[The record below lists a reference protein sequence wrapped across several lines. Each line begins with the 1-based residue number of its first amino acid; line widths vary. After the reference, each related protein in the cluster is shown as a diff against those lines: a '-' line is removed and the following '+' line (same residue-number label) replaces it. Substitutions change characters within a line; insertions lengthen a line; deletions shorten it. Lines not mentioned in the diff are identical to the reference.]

1 MINKIYRFISEN
13 KMLKN
18 GDCVVCGLSGG
29 ADSVC
34 LLLVLSELRKKF
46 NISVEALHVNHSLRG
61 SESDSDEEFCRKLCK
76 KLDIPFK
83 AERCNVKKYAAE
95 NGLSDEEAARILRYE
110 IFEKNSIDKK
120 IATAHNANDNLET
133 VILNLTRGSAI
144 KGLAG
149 IPPVR
154 GNIIRPILT
163 VTRNE
168 IEAFLSSQN
177 QNYVT
182 DSTNLSDNYT
192 RNKIRHKII
201 PILQEINSSV
211 VKTSIGAIGAVRSEN
226 EFIDHEVRK
235 AMQNCKHGNS
245 FSGLDKYDQVI
256 RRRCLAKLFS
266 DNSLPYSS
274 ERLTMADD
282 ILLSGGKM
290 NLSRDIFL
298 ISDGNSIEIRKIS
311 SQNEDANLSVE
322 LVLGENKIFPDKIMY
337 CTLDECENL
346 RKIEDVHKKLTFYS
360 LDYDK
365 IIGRAIVRNRRFGDK
380 IQLCGRTFNSSIK
393 KLINETVPKEQRSSL
408 HFIEDEVG
416 TIFAEEIGIADRVK
430 PGCDTVRILN
440 IAIIDWSG

>member
-1 MINKIYRFISEN
+1 MINKIDRFINEN
-13 KMLKN
+13 KMLAN

-34 LLLVLSELRKKF
+34 LLLALSVLREKI
-46 NISVEALHVNHSLRG
+46 NINVEALHVNHSLRG

-76 KLDIPFK
+76 ELDIPFK
-83 AERCNVKKYAAE
+83 SERCNVKKYASE
-95 NGLSDEEAARILRYE
+95 NSLSDEEAARILRYE
-110 IFEKNSIDKK
+110 IFRKNSIGKK

-133 VILNLTRGSAI
+133 VILNLARGSAI

-154 GNIIRPILT
+154 DNIIRPLLT

-168 IEAFLSSQN
+168 IENFLSSRN
-177 QNYVT
+177 QNFVT

-201 PILQEINSSV
+201 PLLQEINSSV
-211 VKTSIGAIGAVRSEN
+211 VKTSIGALEVVRSEN

-235 AMQNCKHGNS
+235 AMQNCRNGNS
-245 FSGLDKYDQVI
+245 FSGLDKYDQVV
-256 RRRCLAKLFS
+256 RRRCLAVLLS

-282 ILLSGGKM
+282 ILLNGGKM
-290 NLSRDIFL
+290 NLSNDTFL
-298 ISDGNSIEIRKIS
+298 LSDENNLEIREIPSYNKHV
-311 SQNEDANLSVE
+311 DLSAY
-322 LVLGENKIFPDKIMY
+322 LVLGENKIFPDKIMF
-337 CTLDECENL
+337 CTLNECENL
-346 RKIEDVHKKLTFYS
+346 KKIEDVHRNLTFYS

-380 IQLCGRTFNSSIK
+380 IQLCGRTFNSSVK

-408 HFIEDEVG
+408 HFIEDEAG
-416 TIFAEEIGIADRVK
+416 TIFAEAIGIADRVK
-430 PGCDTVRILN
+430 PDCDTVRILN
-440 IAIIDWSG
+440 IVIN